1 MTWINKE
8 QVIFHPC
15 SNHGVCEII
24 GLRCSYDG
32 HRCRIENTFKSVK
45 FFRFHARSPECRVIS
60 CAGYRSNGRFRRFL
74 RFTPTLQKSRMPQ
87 ILGVEGEAV
96 VLYRE
101 PSTTKEMRYPRLS
114 RRVNKMAAFSCFQ
127 NATCSELQQGIEN
140 EKIACI
146 HSL

>member
-1 MTWINKE
+1 MGPGSPFFGLLFNLLNPVEVWMVGANIN
-8 QVIFHPC
+8 
-15 SNHGVCEII
+15 S
-24 GLRCSYDG
+24 RT
-32 HRCRIENTFKSVK
+32 IEN
-45 FFRFHARSPECRVIS
+45 
-60 CAGYRSNGRFRRFL
+60 
-74 RFTPTLQKSRMPQ
+74 TPTLQKSRMPQ

-127 NATCSELQQGIEN
+127 DATCSEHQQGIEN

-146 HSL
+146 RSF